1 MFERL
6 TDALHLDD
14 LLNPWAILDIL
25 LLFVV
30 IYNLLLLIRGTRAVQ
45 VLAGLGILGFLHLLT
60 GPGFVP
66 LPALHYVLGW
76 VWLYLPFVIIILFQN
91 QIRQA
96 LTSVGKNPIAAL
108 MPRQRESNLAQEV
121 ALAASSLASKR
132 LGALIV
138 IERELGL
145 RAWIETGIFLDAL
158 PTYDLLMNIF
168 TKTSPLHDGAAI
180 LAEGRVKAASCYL
193 PLTTDPNLSRVYGT
207 RHRAAIGITEES
219 DALAI
224 VVSEERGTIGVAEN
238 GRIEEGLNT
247 QSLSERLRKTL
258 AERSEEPASKRRRR
272 RPVRLPATSES
283 DA

>member
-1 MFERL
+1 MLQRL
-6 TDALHLDD
+6 TDALHLED
-14 LLNPWAILDIL
+14 LLSPWAILDIVI
-25 LLFVV
+25 LFVV

-45 VLAGLGILGFLHLLT
+45 VLAGLAILGFLHLLT
-60 GPGFVP
+60 GPGFAP

-96 LTSVGKNPIAAL
+96 LTRVGRNPIAAL
-108 MPRQRESNLAQEV
+108 IPRQRETNLAQEV
-121 ALAASSLASKR
+121 ALAAGALASKR

-145 RAWIETGIFLDAL
+145 RAWIETGISLDAL

-168 TKTSPLHDGAAI
+168 TKASPLHDGAAI
-180 LAEGRVKAASCYL
+180 IAEGRVKAASCYL
-193 PLTTDPNLSRVYGT
+193 PLTTDPNLSRAYGT
-207 RHRAAIGITEES
+207 RHRAAIGITEEA

-238 GRIEEGLNT
+238 GHIEEGLNT
-247 QSLSERLRKTL
+247 QTLTERLREAL
-258 AERSEEPASKRRRR
+258 AEKTEEPAGKDRRRA
-272 RPVRLPATSES
+272 VRLPATSES